1 MESWIL
7 IGKIMDKNRI
17 DKYVFESST
26 NMTKMLDKSSAIE
39 LIKKSNVL
47 NAKVNGSNISCT
59 WFSNTLLPT
68 YKIVNGEPIQIK
80 GMSKEEIYAMAN
92 EANNSKNLKLAS
104 EINTDNIAETKK
116 TVNKKSKSSNKE
128 IKEQSNKDTINKKK
142 RKTPADLIF
151 DFYEWFKK
159 IIYRGI

>member
-7 IGKIMDKNRI
+7 IGKVMDKNRI

-26 NMTKMLDKSSAIE
+26 NMTKILDRNSAIE

-47 NAKVNGSNISCT
+47 NAKVSGSTISCT

-68 YKIVNGEPIQIK
+68 YKVVNGEPVQVK

-92 EANNSKNLKLAS
+92 EANNSKNLQLAS
-104 EINTDNIAETKK
+104 ESNTEIIEKTKK
-116 TVNKKSKSSNKE
+116 TTNKENKSSNKE
-128 IKEQSNKDTINKKK
+128 IKGQSNKETVSKKK

-151 DFYEWFKK
+151 DFYEWFKNVV
-159 IIYRGI
+159 YRGI

>member
-26 NMTKMLDKSSAIE
+26 NMTKMLDKSSSIE

-68 YKIVNGEPIQIK
+68 YKIVNGEPVQVK
-80 GMSKEEIYAMAN
+80 GMPKEEIYAMAN
-92 EANNSKNLKLAS
+92 EANNSKNLQLAS
-104 EINTDNIAETKK
+104 ESNTEIIEKTKK
-116 TVNKKSKSSNKE
+116 TTNKDNKSSNKE
-128 IKEQSNKDTINKKK
+128 TASKKK

-151 DFYEWFKK
+151 SFYEWFKR
-159 IIYRGI
+159 IVYRGI

>member
-26 NMTKMLDKSSAIE
+26 NMTKMLDKSSSIE

-68 YKIVNGEPIQIK
+68 YKIVNGEPVQVK

-92 EANNSKNLKLAS
+92 EVNNSKNLQLAS
-104 EINTDNIAETKK
+104 ESNTEIIEKAKK
-116 TVNKKSKSSNKE
+116 TTNKENKSSNKE
-128 IKEQSNKDTINKKK
+128 IKEQSNKETVSKKK

-151 DFYEWFKK
+151 GFYEWFKK
-159 IIYRGI
+159 IVYRGI

>member
-7 IGKIMDKNRI
+7 IGKVMDKNRI

-26 NMTKMLDKSSAIE
+26 NMTKVLDRNSAIE

-68 YKIVNGEPIQIK
+68 YKIVNGEPVQVK

-92 EANNSKNLKLAS
+92 EANNSKNLQLAS
-104 EINTDNIAETKK
+104 ESNTEIIEKTKK
-116 TVNKKSKSSNKE
+116 TTNKE
-128 IKEQSNKDTINKKK
+128 IKEQSNKDTVSKKK

-159 IIYRGI
+159 IVYRGI

>member
-68 YKIVNGEPIQIK
+68 YKVINGEPVQVK

-92 EANNSKNLKLAS
+92 EVNNSKNLQLAS
-104 EINTDNIAETKK
+104 ENITDNTEETKK
-116 TVNKKSKSSNKE
+116 TVNKKNRS
-128 IKEQSNKDTINKKK
+128 SNKDTISKNK

-151 DFYEWFKK
+151 GFYEWFKK
-159 IIYRGI
+159 IVYRGI

>member
-68 YKIVNGEPIQIK
+68 YKIINGEPVQVK

-92 EANNSKNLKLAS
+92 EVNNSKNLQLAS
-104 EINTDNIAETKK
+104 ESNTETIEKAKK
-116 TVNKKSKSSNKE
+116 TANKENKSSNKE
-128 IKEQSNKDTINKKK
+128 TVSKKK

-151 DFYEWFKK
+151 GFYEWFKK
-159 IIYRGI
+159 IVYRGI